1 MPNLTLIIGGARS
14 GKSSLAEEKARQNP
28 GRVVY
33 LVTAQALDEEMAK
46 RILKHQ
52 HKRPGSW
59 VTVELPMRI
68 GQQWRALE
76 MQADIVVLDCL
87 TLLVN
92 NVLMAALEDPDDPD
106 EDQAA
111 QAVSAEVDDLIEV
124 IRESRADWLVVSNE
138 VGLGLVPANPLGR
151 LYRDLLG
158 FTNQRFA
165 SRADQVFWMVAGI
178 PVPIHPFRP

>member
-1 MPNLTLIIGGARS
+1 MTHLTLIIGGARS
-14 GKSSLAEEKARQNP
+14 GKSSFAEQAARRHAGQ
-28 GRVVY
+28 VVY
-33 LVTAQALDEEMAK
+33 LATAQALDEEMAR

-52 HKRPGSW
+52 RKRPGSW
-59 VTVELPMRI
+59 VTVELPMRV

-76 MQADIVVLDCL
+76 VKADIVVLDCL

-92 NVLMAALEDPDDPD
+92 NLLMAAIEDPDDPN

-124 IRESRADWLVVSNE
+124 IQESAADWLVVSNE

-165 SRADQVFWMVAGI
+165 SQAEQVIWMVAGI
-178 PVPIHPFRP
+178 PVPIHQFRS